1 VPGLIDRLVG
11 EPDEVKG
18 TDAPRRGGFL
28 VGRVLEGDVHIQADG
43 LKFRYS
49 LGPELVKEGHQ
60 GGGALACLRPDNPTL
75 PVVVGYDGQ
84 VAMAIPIGDLVNS
97 DSTQSLER
105 VVVEHVTHDVDDDLG
120 DGLPTHAQQLGDR
133 GLRTGDLRQESV
145 ELRPSEMTGRTLR
158 LWNAPRT
165 FYQSLK
171 GQSCFEIRR
180 YKMKRTPN
188 QRKQADMPTLHIE
201 HAVPSFD
208 GWKKAFESDPA
219 DRKRSGV
226 RRYRISQSVDDPNY
240 VTIDLDFDTIADA
253 RGLLAAMEKVWAG
266 PGKAF
271 MVDPKAHIVEITES
285 VEL

>member
-1 VPGLIDRLVG
+1 
-11 EPDEVKG
+11 
-18 TDAPRRGGFL
+18 
-28 VGRVLEGDVHIQADG
+28 
-43 LKFRYS
+43 
-49 LGPELVKEGHQ
+49 
-60 GGGALACLRPDNPTL
+60 
-75 PVVVGYDGQ
+75 
-84 VAMAIPIGDLVNS
+84 
-97 DSTQSLER
+97 
-105 VVVEHVTHDVDDDLG
+105 
-120 DGLPTHAQQLGDR
+120 
-133 GLRTGDLRQESV
+133 
-145 ELRPSEMTGRTLR
+145 
-158 LWNAPRT
+158 
-165 FYQSLK
+165 
-171 GQSCFEIRR
+171 
-180 YKMKRTPN
+180 
-188 QRKQADMPTLHIE
+188 MPTLHIE